1 MARPVRIAYPGAFYH
16 ITSRGNEK
24 KDVFK
29 SQLDREKFLSY
40 LESATSRYGALIHA
54 YCLMSNHYHLLLET
68 PSGNLSQIMRHING
82 AYTTYFNVKRQ
93 RSGHLFQGRYK
104 AILVEM
110 DEYAKELSRYIHLNP
125 VRAKLVDTPDEYR
138 WSSYPYYIGLKK
150 PPEWLVRDFILGYF
164 GKKISSAQKQYRG
177 FVDALA
183 GEEYKSPL
191 EDVVGSTMLGS
202 LEFINTIK
210 DAFLKNKKADR
221 NLPDLK
227 AFTGSPSIEQIITV
241 VDTQIKQDRALS
253 RGVKLYFCHKYTGK
267 TLREIGTKFDI
278 GESGVSQASRRV
290 VLKSKQ
296 DSKLRKTIKKIQNE
310 LNLSR
315 M

>member
-1 MARPVRIAYPGAFYH
+1 M
-16 ITSRGNEK
+16 
-24 KDVFK
+24 
-29 SQLDREKFLSY
+29 
-40 LESATSRYGALIHA
+40 
-54 YCLMSNHYHLLLET
+54 
-68 PSGNLSQIMRHING
+68 
-82 AYTTYFNVKRQ
+82 
-93 RSGHLFQGRYK
+93 
-104 AILVEM
+104 
-110 DEYAKELSRYIHLNP
+110 
-125 VRAKLVDTPDEYR
+125 
-138 WSSYPYYIGLKK
+138 
-150 PPEWLVRDFILGYF
+150 
-164 GKKISSAQKQYRG
+164 
-177 FVDALA
+177 
-183 GEEYKSPL
+183 
-191 EDVVGSTMLGS
+191 
-202 LEFINTIK
+202 
-210 DAFLKNKKADR
+210 KNKKADR